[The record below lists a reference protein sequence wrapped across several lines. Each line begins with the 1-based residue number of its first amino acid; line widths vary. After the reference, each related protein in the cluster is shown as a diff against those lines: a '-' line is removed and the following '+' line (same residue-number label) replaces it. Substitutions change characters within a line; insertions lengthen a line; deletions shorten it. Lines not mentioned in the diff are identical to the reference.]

1 MEVGPLSKRVRDC
14 RSEQANIISN
24 TLLSCRS
31 FHQWNLLSSNN
42 PEEIITSGRL
52 LCPPPWHHPTFYAKI
67 SLSSLIYKLCEICGK
82 TVKNKTSNLEDTSIF
97 MMEWNKMRIVATT
110 LDTSQECSLW
120 CKKSLC
126 NLLMASLVL
135 AFVYPGS
142 FVLIFS
148 RGCYIRCCGWSS

>member
-52 LCPPPWHHPTFYAKI
+52 LCPPP
-67 SLSSLIYKLCEICGK
+67 LCEICGK